1 MGGTVGRTV
10 LMTTNHAPIR
20 VTESIQKSIDKN
32 EFGCSILI
40 DLKTAIDT
48 VIKSFYCFIKATCGV
63 LQGSIHGPLMSL
75 LSFYLF
81 TDDINITLLYCS
93 SN

>member
-48 VIKSFYCFIKATCGV
+48 VNHSIV
-63 LQGSIHGPLMSL
+63 LLKPLVEYFKDPFM
-75 LSFYLF
+75 
-81 TDDINITLLYCS
+81 DP
-93 SN
+93 